1 MNFYL
6 CEGWVFLLL
15 GLFDFIGF
23 EVLWIG
29 IVYFNINGIIEY
41 VGFLIGK
48 KVKY

>member
-6 CEGWVFLLL
+6 CDEWDFLLFEL
-15 GLFDFIGF
+15 YDFIGF

-41 VGFLIGK
+41 VRFLIGN
-48 KVKY
+48 KVEY